1 MTIYDIP
8 DKQRVRDLLFNW
20 RNWAKDCP
28 LDPAEV
34 DYYTVSPMFRD
45 IMPQSS
51 TPAYDSDSALM
62 VEEVLRVMRY
72 PYPQERW
79 LLAEYFGKGV
89 TQKEIA
95 DELGIHRTTV
105 TKCRLPMA
113 ERIFAEQWASLIR
126 ET

>member
-28 LDPAEV
+28 LDPAQIF
-34 DYYTVSPMFRD
+34 YYTVSPMFRD
-45 IMPQSS
+45 VMPQAS

-79 LLAEYFGKGV
+79 LLAEYFGKGRPQ
-89 TQKEIA
+89 TEIA
-95 DELGIHRTTV
+95 RELRINQSSV
-105 TKCRLPMA
+105 SKYRLPAA
-113 ERIFAEQWASLIR
+113 ERIFAEQWAEMVR
-126 ET
+126 K